1 MTVGGPQR
9 ANVSSYTGTNVDETP
24 TDPGLQL
31 APKGE
36 AGPDYAS
43 LKRDFE
49 FCISN
54 LQPYVDQCRENY
66 DTRFALWDG
75 QSADGRKHARE
86 GAKIDPTPWDGASDL
101 RVFLTDEAVN
111 AKVAMLAMAFRKA
124 QLVAVPVEGNDLKR
138 AKIVSNFMKWL
149 VQTQIPEIDREVE
162 LLGNYLC
169 EKGIAATGQFW
180 EMSREKTLLTLQ
192 MSDLQAQFPEADVMV
207 MLTDPAMTDTLRS
220 IFEEMYGCTAKKA
233 RKMIE
238 ELRTMGRTTVPVT
251 GREKSRPVI
260 RAFNLDENLFIPN
273 SSTDLESAPAV
284 YRVQY
289 FSAEQLRSFAATEGW
304 DEKWVDAAI
313 SSCRGKYI
321 TPTNNEY
328 IRVHS
333 RSFNYIQ
340 EQMFDLIGVVYAY
353 QRLSDED
360 GIPGIYLT
368 VFTPLMGPDG
378 YEHMGYAKH
387 GLLGYAHG
395 QYPFVIHRREF
406 LSRRLHDSRGIPE
419 VGKPIQDQIKVH
431 KDSRIDAA
439 SLAILPP
446 MGYPVGRPPARWGA
460 GARIP
465 ERRPNEYHFLDR
477 PMPDGNTETS
487 EAQLRNDFNR
497 YLGFASQT
505 GDQQFAQMKNQFE
518 VDKFMSSWSKA
529 FRQIWSLYQQF
540 GSEQVYF
547 RVVGLRQQEPVQF
560 IKGGQDEEYDFV
572 LNYQV
577 ESMDT
582 EKTFEKIKQ
591 IAQIV
596 ATADREGVVDYS
608 EWLQAMIEAIDPT
621 IAERIIQPKDVGQQR
636 VVGEMQDM
644 LAKVYAGQD
653 QDIKLGT
660 PPELG
665 LQVIQGYL
673 QGDPVVQQR
682 LQNPQD
688 PFGKRIEKLTKQLQF
703 QIQQRQ
709 NARIGRLGA

>member
-1 MTVGGPQR
+1 M
-9 ANVSSYTGTNVDETP
+9 SSYVGTNSDAAP
-24 TDPGLQL
+24 TDPGLQQ
-31 APKGE
+31 APVGE
-36 AGPDYAS
+36 SGPDYGA

-49 FCISN
+49 LCLSN

-66 DTRFALWDG
+66 DTRYALWDG

-86 GAKIDPTPWDGASDL
+86 GAKTDPTPWDGASDL
-101 RVFLTDEAVN
+101 RVFLTDEAIN
-111 AKVAMLAMAFRKA
+111 AKVAMLCMAFRKA

-169 EKGIAATGQFW
+169 EKGVAATGQFW
-180 EMSREKTLLTLQ
+180 EITREKTLLTLQ
-192 MSDLQAQFPEADVMV
+192 LSDLQMQFPEADVTV
-207 MLTDPAMTDTLRS
+207 MLTDPTLS
-220 IFEEMYGCTAKKA
+220 ETLASLFEELYACPAKKA
-233 RKMIE
+233 KKMIR
-238 ELRTMGRTTVPVT
+238 ELQQTGKTTVAVV

-273 SSTDLESAPAV
+273 SSTDLETAPAV

-289 FSAEQLRSFAATEGW
+289 FSAEQLRSYAANDGW
-304 DEKWVDAAI
+304 DPKWVDAAI
-313 SSCRGKYI
+313 ASCRGKYI

-340 EQMFDLIGVVYAY
+340 EQMYDLIGVVYAY

-360 GIPGIYLT
+360 GIPGIYMT
-368 VFTPLMGPDG
+368 IFTPLMGPDG

-395 QYPFVIHRREF
+395 EYPFTIHRREY

-446 MGYPVGRPPARWGA
+446 MGYPVGRPPSRWGA

-477 PMPDGNTETS
+477 PMPDGNTEAS
-487 EAQLRNDFNR
+487 ESQLRNDFNQ
-497 YLGFASQT
+497 YLGFMSAT
-505 GDQQFAQMKNQFE
+505 GDRQFALIKNQFE
-518 VDKFMSSWSKA
+518 TDKFMSSWSKA

-540 GSEQVYF
+540 GSEEVYF
-547 RVVGLRQQEPVQF
+547 RVVGLRQQDPIQF
-560 IKGGQDEEYDFV
+560 IKGGQDEEYDFI

-577 ESMDT
+577 DSMDV

-596 ATADREGVVDYS
+596 ATADRDGVVDYA

-621 IAERIIQPKDVGQQR
+621 IAERIIQPKDIGQQKT
-636 VVGEMQDM
+636 VSELQDT
-644 LAKVYAGQD
+644 LAKIYAGQD
-653 QDIKLGT
+653 QDIKVGT

-665 LQVIQGYL
+665 LQVLQGYV

-682 LQNPQD
+682 MQNPND
-688 PFGKRIEKLTKQLQF
+688 PFGKRIQKIAKQLQF

>member
-1 MTVGGPQR
+1 M
-9 ANVSSYTGTNVDETP
+9 SSYTGTSVDATP

-36 AGPDYAS
+36 AGPDYPS

-49 FCISN
+49 LCVSN

-169 EKGIAATGQFW
+169 EKGVAATGQFW
-180 EMSREKTLLTLQ
+180 EMTREKTLLTLQ
-192 MSDLQAQFPEADVMV
+192 LSDLQAQFPEADVMV
-207 MLTDPAMTDTLRS
+207 MLTDPAMTDTLRAL
-220 IFEEMYGCTAKKA
+220 FEEMYNCTAKKA

-238 ELRTMGRTTVPVT
+238 DLRTTGRTTVPVA
-251 GREKSRPVI
+251 GREKSRPVV

-273 SSTDLESAPAV
+273 SSTDLETAPAV

-313 SSCRGKYI
+313 STCRGKYI
-321 TPTNNEY
+321 TPTTNEY

-340 EQMFDLIGVVYAY
+340 EEMDNLIGVVYAY

-378 YEHMGYAKH
+378 GEHLGYAKH

-477 PMPDGNTETS
+477 PMPDGNTEAS
-487 EAQLRNDFNR
+487 ETQLRNDFNR
-497 YLGFASQT
+497 YLGFASAT
-505 GDQQFAQMKNQFE
+505 GDQQFALMKNQFE
-518 VDKFMSSWSKA
+518 TDKFMSSWSKA

-547 RVVGLRQQEPVQF
+547 RVVGLRQQDPIQF
-560 IKGGQDEEYDFV
+560 IKGGQDEEYDFI

-621 IAERIIQPKDVGQQR
+621 IAERIIQPKDVGQQK
-636 VVGEMQDM
+636 VVGELQDM

-653 QDIKLGT
+653 QDIKVGT

-665 LQVIQGYL
+665 LQVIQGYV

-682 LQNPQD
+682 LQNPND

-703 QIQQRQ
+703 QVQQRE
-709 NARIGRLGA
+709 NAKIGRLGA

>member
-1 MTVGGPQR
+1 M
-9 ANVSSYTGTNVDETP
+9 SSYTGTSVDATP

-36 AGPDYAS
+36 AGPDYPS

-49 FCISN
+49 LCVSN

-169 EKGIAATGQFW
+169 EKGVAATGQFW
-180 EMSREKTLLTLQ
+180 EMTREKTLLTLQ
-192 MSDLQAQFPEADVMV
+192 LSDLQAQFPEADVMV
-207 MLTDPAMTDTLRS
+207 MLTDPAMTDTLRAL
-220 IFEEMYGCTAKKA
+220 FEEMYNCTAKKA

-238 ELRTMGRTTVPVT
+238 DLRTTGRTTVPVA
-251 GREKSRPVI
+251 GREKSRPVV

-273 SSTDLESAPAV
+273 SSTDLETAPAV

-304 DEKWVDAAI
+304 DDKWVDAAI
-313 SSCRGKYI
+313 STCRGKYI
-321 TPTNNEY
+321 TPTTNEY

-340 EQMFDLIGVVYAY
+340 EEMDNLIGVVYAY

-378 YEHMGYAKH
+378 GEHLGYAKH

-477 PMPDGNTETS
+477 PMPDGNTEAS
-487 EAQLRNDFNR
+487 ETQLRNDFNR
-497 YLGFASQT
+497 YLGFASAT
-505 GDQQFAQMKNQFE
+505 GDQQFALMKNQFE
-518 VDKFMSSWSKA
+518 TDKFMSSWSKA

-547 RVVGLRQQEPVQF
+547 RVVGLRQQDPIQF
-560 IKGGQDEEYDFV
+560 IKGGQDEEYDFI

-621 IAERIIQPKDVGQQR
+621 IAERIIQPKDVGQQK
-636 VVGEMQDM
+636 VVGELQDM

-653 QDIKLGT
+653 QDIKVGT

-665 LQVIQGYL
+665 LQVIQGYV

-682 LQNPQD
+682 MQNPND

-703 QIQQRQ
+703 QVQQRE
-709 NARIGRLGA
+709 NAKIGRLGA

>member
-1 MTVGGPQR
+1 M
-9 ANVSSYTGTNVDETP
+9 SSYTGTNVDDTP

-36 AGPDYAS
+36 AGPDYPS

-49 FCISN
+49 LCVSN

-111 AKVAMLAMAFRKA
+111 AKVAMLGMAFRKA

-192 MSDLQAQFPEADVMV
+192 LSDLQAQFPEADVMV
-207 MLTDPAMTDTLRS
+207 MLTDPAMTDTLRAL
-220 IFEEMYGCTAKKA
+220 FEEMYNCTAKKA
-233 RKMIE
+233 RKMID
-238 ELRTMGRTTVPVT
+238 ELRSTGRTTVPVA
-251 GREKSRPVI
+251 GREKSRPVV

-273 SSTDLESAPAV
+273 SSTDLETAPAV

-313 SSCRGKYI
+313 STCRGKYI

-477 PMPDGNTETS
+477 PMPDGNTEAS
-487 EAQLRNDFNR
+487 ETQLRNDFNR
-497 YLGFASQT
+497 YLGFASAT
-505 GDQQFAQMKNQFE
+505 GDQQFALMKNQFE
-518 VDKFMSSWSKA
+518 TDKFMASWSKA

-547 RVVGLRQQEPVQF
+547 RVVGLRQQDPIQF
-560 IKGGQDEEYDFV
+560 IKGGQDEEYDFI

-621 IAERIIQPKDVGQQR
+621 IAERIIQPKDVGQQKT
-636 VVGEMQDM
+636 VSELQDM

-653 QDIKLGT
+653 QDIKVGT

-665 LQVIQGYL
+665 LQIIQGYV

-703 QIQQRQ
+703 QIQQRE
-709 NARIGRLGA
+709 NAKIGRLGA

>member
-1 MTVGGPQR
+1 M
-9 ANVSSYTGTNVDETP
+9 SSYTGTSVDDTP

-36 AGPDYAS
+36 AGPDYPS

-49 FCISN
+49 LCVSN

-169 EKGIAATGQFW
+169 EKGVAATGQFW
-180 EMSREKTLLTLQ
+180 EMTREKTLLTLQ
-192 MSDLQAQFPEADVMV
+192 LSDLQAQFPEADVMV
-207 MLTDPAMTDTLRS
+207 MLTDPAMTDTLRAL
-220 IFEEMYGCTAKKA
+220 FEEMYNCTAKKA

-238 ELRTMGRTTVPVT
+238 DLRTTGRTTVPVA
-251 GREKSRPVI
+251 GREKSRPVV

-273 SSTDLESAPAV
+273 SSTDLETAPAV

-304 DEKWVDAAI
+304 DDKWVDAAI
-313 SSCRGKYI
+313 STCRGKYI
-321 TPTNNEY
+321 TPTTNEY

-340 EQMFDLIGVVYAY
+340 EEMDNLIGVVYAY

-378 YEHMGYAKH
+378 GEHLGYAKH

-477 PMPDGNTETS
+477 PMPDGNTEAS
-487 EAQLRNDFNR
+487 ETQLRNDFNR
-497 YLGFASQT
+497 YLGFASAT
-505 GDQQFAQMKNQFE
+505 GDQQFALMKNQFE
-518 VDKFMSSWSKA
+518 TDKFMSSWSKA

-547 RVVGLRQQEPVQF
+547 RVVGLRQQDPIQF
-560 IKGGQDEEYDFV
+560 IKGGQDEEYDFI

-621 IAERIIQPKDVGQQR
+621 IAERIIQPKDVGQQK
-636 VVGEMQDM
+636 VVGELQDM

-653 QDIKLGT
+653 QDIKVGT

-665 LQVIQGYL
+665 LQIIQGYV

-682 LQNPQD
+682 LQNPND

-703 QIQQRQ
+703 QVQQRE
-709 NARIGRLGA
+709 NAKIGRLGA

>member
-1 MTVGGPQR
+1 M
-9 ANVSSYTGTNVDETP
+9 SSYVGTNIDQSP

-31 APKGE
+31 APIGE
-36 AGPDYAS
+36 VGPDFSS
-43 LKRDFE
+43 LKKDFE
-49 FCISN
+49 LCTSN

-101 RVFLTDEAVN
+101 RVFLTDEAIN
-111 AKVAMLAMAFRKA
+111 AKVAMLCMAFRKA

-162 LLGNYLC
+162 LLSNYLC

-180 EMSREKTLLTLQ
+180 EMTRERTLLTLQ
-192 MSDLQAQFPEADVMV
+192 LSELQGMFPEADVAQV
-207 MLTDPAMTDTLRS
+207 LSDPEMSDTLQA
-220 IFEEMYGCTAKKA
+220 IFKEMYDCSAKKA
-233 RKMIE
+233 RNMIS
-238 ELRTMGRTTVPVT
+238 ELRQSGKTTVPVL
-251 GREKSRPVI
+251 GRQKSRPII
-260 RAFNLDENLFIPN
+260 RAFNLDENLFISN
-273 SSTDLESAPAV
+273 SATDIETAPAIF
-284 YRVQY
+284 RVQY
-289 FSAEQLRSFAATEGW
+289 FSAEQLRSFAANDGW
-304 DEKWVDAAI
+304 DSNWVEAAI
-313 SSCRGKYI
+313 STCRSQYI

-328 IRVHS
+328 TRVHS
-333 RSFNYIQ
+333 RSFNYLQ
-340 EQMFDLIGVVYAY
+340 EDMHDLIGVVYAY
-353 QRLSDED
+353 QRLSDDE
-360 GIPGIYLT
+360 GVPGIYLT
-368 VFTPLMGPDG
+368 IFTPLMGPDA
-378 YEHMGYAKH
+378 EHKGYAKY

-487 EAQLRNDFNR
+487 EQLLRNDFNR
-497 YLGFASQT
+497 YLGFASAA
-505 GDQQFAQMKNQFE
+505 GDQQFALMKNQFE
-518 VDKFMSSWSKA
+518 TDKFMSSWSKA

-547 RVVGLRQQEPVQF
+547 RVIGLRQQAPIEF

-582 EKTFEKIKQ
+582 ERTFEKIKQ

-596 ATADREGVVDYS
+596 ATADREGVVNYS
-608 EWLQAMIEAIDPT
+608 EWLQAMVEAVDPT
-621 IAERIIQPKDVGQQR
+621 IAERIIEPKDIGQKR
-636 VVGEMQDM
+636 MVADLQDT
-644 LAKVYAGQD
+644 LAKIYAGQD
-653 QDIKLGT
+653 QNIQLGT

-682 LQNPQD
+682 LQNPDD
-688 PFGKRIEKLTKQLQF
+688 PFGKRIEKLVKQLQF
-703 QIQQRQ
+703 QIQQRE

>member
-1 MTVGGPQR
+1 M
-9 ANVSSYTGTNVDETP
+9 SSYTGTSVDATP

-36 AGPDYAS
+36 AGPDYPS

-49 FCISN
+49 LCVSN

-169 EKGIAATGQFW
+169 EKGVAATGQFW
-180 EMSREKTLLTLQ
+180 EMTREKTLLTLQ
-192 MSDLQAQFPEADVMV
+192 LSDLQAQFPEADVMV
-207 MLTDPAMTDTLRS
+207 MLTDPAMTDTLRAL
-220 IFEEMYGCTAKKA
+220 FEEMYNCTAKKA

-238 ELRTMGRTTVPVT
+238 DLRTTGRTTVPVA
-251 GREKSRPVI
+251 GREKSRPVV

-273 SSTDLESAPAV
+273 SSTDLETAPAV

-313 SSCRGKYI
+313 STCRGKYI
-321 TPTNNEY
+321 TPTTNEY

-340 EQMFDLIGVVYAY
+340 EEMDNLIGVVYAY

-378 YEHMGYAKH
+378 GEHLGYAKH

-477 PMPDGNTETS
+477 PMPDGNTEAS
-487 EAQLRNDFNR
+487 ETQLRNDFNR
-497 YLGFASQT
+497 YLGFASAT
-505 GDQQFAQMKNQFE
+505 GDQQFALMKNQFE
-518 VDKFMSSWSKA
+518 TDKFMSSWSKA

-547 RVVGLRQQEPVQF
+547 RVVGLRQQDPIQF
-560 IKGGQDEEYDFV
+560 IKGGQDEEYDFI

-621 IAERIIQPKDVGQQR
+621 IAERIIQPKDVGQQKT
-636 VVGEMQDM
+636 VSELQDM

-653 QDIKLGT
+653 QDIKVGT

-665 LQVIQGYL
+665 LQVIQGYV

-682 LQNPQD
+682 MQNPND

-703 QIQQRQ
+703 QVQQRE
-709 NARIGRLGA
+709 NAKIGRLGA

>member
-1 MTVGGPQR
+1 LSR
-9 ANVSSYTGTNVDETP
+9 AAAQDPHVSSYTGTSVDATP

-36 AGPDYAS
+36 AGPDYPS

-49 FCISN
+49 LCVSN

-169 EKGIAATGQFW
+169 EKGVAATGQFW
-180 EMSREKTLLTLQ
+180 EMTREKTLLTLQ
-192 MSDLQAQFPEADVMV
+192 LSDLQAQFPEADVMV
-207 MLTDPAMTDTLRS
+207 MLTDPAMTDTLRAL
-220 IFEEMYGCTAKKA
+220 FEEMYNCTAKKA

-238 ELRTMGRTTVPVT
+238 DLRTTGRTTVPVA
-251 GREKSRPVI
+251 GREKSRPVV

-273 SSTDLESAPAV
+273 SSTDLETAPAV

-313 SSCRGKYI
+313 STCRGKYI
-321 TPTNNEY
+321 TPTTNEY

-340 EQMFDLIGVVYAY
+340 EEMDNLIGVVYAY

-378 YEHMGYAKH
+378 GEHLGYAKH

-477 PMPDGNTETS
+477 PMPDGNTEAS
-487 EAQLRNDFNR
+487 ETQLRNDFNR
-497 YLGFASQT
+497 YLGFASAT
-505 GDQQFAQMKNQFE
+505 GDQQFALMKNQFE
-518 VDKFMSSWSKA
+518 TDKFMSSWSKA

-547 RVVGLRQQEPVQF
+547 RVVGLRQQDPIQF
-560 IKGGQDEEYDFV
+560 IKGGQDEEYDFI

-621 IAERIIQPKDVGQQR
+621 IAERIIQPKDVGQQK
-636 VVGEMQDM
+636 VVGELQDM

-653 QDIKLGT
+653 QDIKVGT

-665 LQVIQGYL
+665 LQVIQGYV

-682 LQNPQD
+682 MQNPND

-703 QIQQRQ
+703 QVQQRE
-709 NARIGRLGA
+709 NAKIGRLGA

>member
-1 MTVGGPQR
+1 M
-9 ANVSSYTGTNVDETP
+9 SSYTGTSVDATP

-36 AGPDYAS
+36 AGPDYPS

-49 FCISN
+49 LCVSN

-169 EKGIAATGQFW
+169 EKGVAATGQFW
-180 EMSREKTLLTLQ
+180 EMTREKTLLTLQ
-192 MSDLQAQFPEADVMV
+192 LSDLQAQFPEADVMV
-207 MLTDPAMTDTLRS
+207 MLTDPAMTDTLRAL
-220 IFEEMYGCTAKKA
+220 FEEMYNCTAKKA

-238 ELRTMGRTTVPVT
+238 DLRTTGRTTVPVA
-251 GREKSRPVI
+251 GREKSRPVV

-273 SSTDLESAPAV
+273 SSTDLETAPAV

-304 DEKWVDAAI
+304 DDKWVDAAI
-313 SSCRGKYI
+313 STCRGKYI
-321 TPTNNEY
+321 TPTTNEY

-340 EQMFDLIGVVYAY
+340 EEMDNLIGVVYAY

-378 YEHMGYAKH
+378 GEHLGYAKH

-477 PMPDGNTETS
+477 PMPDGNTEAS
-487 EAQLRNDFNR
+487 ETQLRNDFNR
-497 YLGFASQT
+497 YLGFASAT
-505 GDQQFAQMKNQFE
+505 GDQQFALMKNQFE
-518 VDKFMSSWSKA
+518 TDKFMSSWSKA

-547 RVVGLRQQEPVQF
+547 RVVGLRQQDPIQF
-560 IKGGQDEEYDFV
+560 IKGGQDEEYDFI

-621 IAERIIQPKDVGQQR
+621 IAERIIQPKDVGQQK
-636 VVGEMQDM
+636 VVGELQDM

-653 QDIKLGT
+653 QDIKVGT

-665 LQVIQGYL
+665 LQVIQGYV

-682 LQNPQD
+682 LQNPND

-703 QIQQRQ
+703 QVQQRE
-709 NARIGRLGA
+709 NAKIGRLGA

>member
-1 MTVGGPQR
+1 
-9 ANVSSYTGTNVDETP
+9 VSSYDGSNTDVAP
-24 TDPGLQL
+24 TDPGLQK

-36 AGPDYAS
+36 SGPDYPS

-49 FCISN
+49 LCTSN

-86 GAKIDPTPWDGASDL
+86 GSKIDPTPWDGASDL
-101 RVFLTDEAVN
+101 RVFLTDEAIN
-111 AKVAMLAMAFRKA
+111 AKVAMLCMAFRKA

-162 LLGNYLC
+162 LLCNYLS
-169 EKGIAATGQFW
+169 EKGVAATGQFW
-180 EMSREKTLLTLQ
+180 EVSRQKTLLTLQ
-192 MSDLQAQFPEADVMV
+192 LSDLQQQFPEADLTV
-207 MLTDPAMTDTLRS
+207 MLTDPVMSGTLVS
-220 IFEEMYGCTAKKA
+220 LFEEIYGCTSKKA
-233 RKMIE
+233 RNM
-238 ELRTMGRTTVPVT
+238 LSDLQQVGRTTVPVI
-251 GREKSRPVI
+251 GKEKSRPVV

-273 SSTDLESAPAV
+273 SSTDLETAPAI

-304 DEKWVDAAI
+304 NQEWVDAAI
-313 SSCRGKYI
+313 ASCRGQYI
-321 TPTNNEY
+321 TPTTNEY

-340 EQMFDLIGVVYAY
+340 EEMNDLIGVVYAY

-360 GIPGIYLT
+360 GYPGIYLT

-378 YEHMGYAKH
+378 ADHPGYAKH

-395 QYPFVIHRREF
+395 QYPFVLHRREF

-419 VGKPIQDQIKVH
+419 VGKPLQDQIKVH

-477 PMPDGNTETS
+477 PMPDGNTEAS
-487 EAQLRNDFNR
+487 EQQLRNDFNR

-505 GDQQFAQMKNQFE
+505 GDQQFALMKNQFE
-518 VDKFMSSWSKA
+518 TDKFMSSWSKA
-529 FRQIWSLYQQF
+529 YRQIWSLYQQY
-540 GSEQVYF
+540 GSEEVYF
-547 RVVGLRQQEPVQF
+547 RVVGLRQQEPTQF

-572 LNYQV
+572 LNYQI
-577 ESMDT
+577 EAMDT

-596 ATADREGVVDYS
+596 ATADREGVVDYG

-621 IAERIIQPKDVGQQR
+621 IAERIIQPKDIGQEK
-636 VVGEMQDM
+636 VVADMQDM
-644 LAKVYAGQD
+644 LAKIYAGQD
-653 QDIKLGT
+653 QDIKIGT

-665 LQVIQGYL
+665 LQVIQGYV
-673 QGDPVVQQR
+673 QNDPVVQQR
-682 LQNPQD
+682 LQNQQD

-703 QIQQRQ
+703 QITQRQ
-709 NARIGRLGA
+709 NAQIGRLGA

>member
-1 MTVGGPQR
+1 M
-9 ANVSSYTGTNVDETP
+9 SSYTGTNVDAEP
-24 TDPGLQL
+24 TDPGLQQ
-31 APKGE
+31 APVGE
-36 AGPDYAS
+36 TGPDYPS

-49 FCISN
+49 DCIAN

-75 QSADGRKHARE
+75 QSADGRKHSRE
-86 GAKIDPTPWDGASDL
+86 GSKIDPTPWDGASDL
-101 RVFLTDEAVN
+101 RVFLTDEAIN
-111 AKVAMLAMAFRKA
+111 AKVAMLCMAFRKA

-162 LLGNYLC
+162 LLSNYLC

-180 EMSREKTLLTLQ
+180 EVVREKTLLTLKL
-192 MSDLQAQFPEADVMV
+192 SDLQTQFPDADVTML
-207 MLTDPAMTDTLRS
+207 LTDPTMSETLAAL
-220 IFEEMYGCTAKKA
+220 FEELYACPAKKA
-233 RKMIE
+233 RKM
-238 ELRTMGRTTVPVT
+238 LRDLQQMGKTTVPVV
-251 GREKSRPVI
+251 GKEKSRPVV
-260 RAFNLDENLFIPN
+260 RAFNLDENLFIPG
-273 SSTDLESAPAV
+273 SATDLETAPSV
-284 YRVQY
+284 FRVQY
-289 FSAEQLRSFAATEGW
+289 FSAEQLRSFVISDGW
-304 DEKWVDAAI
+304 DEAWVNAAI
-313 SSCRGKYI
+313 ETCRGKFL
-321 TPTNNEY
+321 TPTVNEY
-328 IRVHS
+328 MRVHS

-340 EQMFDLIGVVYAY
+340 EEMTDLIGVVYAY

-368 VFTPLMGPDG
+368 IFTPLMGSDD
-378 YEHMGYAKH
+378 YEHKGYAKY

-419 VGKPIQDQIKVH
+419 VGKPLQDQIKVH

-477 PMPDGNTETS
+477 PMPDGNTEAS
-487 EAQLRNDFNR
+487 EQQLRNDFNR
-497 YLGFASQT
+497 YLGFASAA
-505 GDQQFAQMKNQFE
+505 GDQQFALMKNQFE
-518 VDKFMSSWSKA
+518 TDKFMTSWSKA
-529 FRQIWSLYQQF
+529 FRQIWSLYQQY

-572 LNYQV
+572 LNYQI
-577 ESMDT
+577 ESMDV

-621 IAERIIQPKDVGQQR
+621 IAERIIQPKDVGQQK
-636 VVGEMQDM
+636 VVADMQDM
-644 LAKVYAGQD
+644 LAKIYAGQD
-653 QDIKLGT
+653 QDVKLGT

-665 LQVIQGYL
+665 LQILQGYI

-682 LQNPQD
+682 MQNQQD
-688 PFGKRIEKLTKQLQF
+688 PFGKRIEKLAKQLQF
-703 QIQQRQ
+703 QITQRN
-709 NARIGRLGA
+709 NAQIGRLGA

>member
-1 MTVGGPQR
+1 M
-9 ANVSSYTGTNVDETP
+9 SSYDGTNTDVSP
-24 TDPGLQL
+24 TDTGLQK

-36 AGPDYAS
+36 SGPNYAS
-43 LKRDFE
+43 LKRDFDL
-49 FCISN
+49 CTSN

-101 RVFLTDEAVN
+101 RVFLTDEAIN
-111 AKVAMLAMAFRKA
+111 AKVAMLCMAFRKA

-162 LLGNYLC
+162 LLCNYLS
-169 EKGIAATGQFW
+169 EKGVAATGQFW
-180 EMSREKTLLTLQ
+180 EVSRQKTLLTLQ
-192 MSDLQAQFPEADVMV
+192 LSDLQQQFPDADLTAL
-207 MLTDPAMTDTLRS
+207 LTDPVMSGTLVS
-220 IFEEMYGCTAKKA
+220 LFEEIYGCTSKKA
-233 RKMIE
+233 RSMLADLQQVGK
-238 ELRTMGRTTVPVT
+238 TTVPVI
-251 GREKSRPVI
+251 GKEKSRPVI
-260 RAFNLDENLFIPN
+260 RAFNLDENLFIPHTA
-273 SSTDLESAPAV
+273 TDLESAPAI

-289 FSAEQLRSFAATEGW
+289 FSAEQLRSFAATEDW
-304 DEKWVDAAI
+304 DPEWVDAAI
-313 SSCRGKYI
+313 STCRGKFI
-321 TPTNNEY
+321 TPTTNEY

-340 EQMFDLIGVVYAY
+340 EEMTDLIGVVYAY

-360 GIPGIYLT
+360 GYPGIYLT
-368 VFTPLMGPDG
+368 IFTPLMGEDG
-378 YEHMGYAKH
+378 GDHPGYAKH

-395 QYPFVIHRREF
+395 QYPFVLHRREF

-419 VGKPIQDQIKVH
+419 VGKPLQDQIKVH

-477 PMPDGNTETS
+477 PMPDGNTESS
-487 EAQLRNDFNR
+487 EQQLRNDFNR

-505 GDQQFAQMKNQFE
+505 GDQQFALMKNQFE
-518 VDKFMSSWSKA
+518 TDKFMSSWSKA
-529 FRQIWSLYQQF
+529 YRQVWSLYQQY

-547 RVVGLRQQEPVQF
+547 RVVGLRQQEPTQF

-572 LNYQV
+572 LNYQI
-577 ESMDT
+577 EAMDT

-621 IAERIIQPKDVGQQR
+621 IAERIIQPKDVGQQQ
-636 VVGEMQDM
+636 VVTDMQDM
-644 LAKVYAGQD
+644 LAKIYAGQD
-653 QDIKLGT
+653 QDIKMGT

-665 LQVIQGYL
+665 LQIIQGYV
-673 QGDPVVQQR
+673 QNDPVVQQR
-682 LQNPQD
+682 LQNQQD

-703 QIQQRQ
+703 QITQRQ
-709 NARIGRLGA
+709 NAQIGRLGA

>member
-1 MTVGGPQR
+1 M
-9 ANVSSYTGTNVDETP
+9 SSYDGTNVDQAP

-31 APKGE
+31 APIGE
-36 AGPDYAS
+36 SGPDYPS

-49 FCISN
+49 LCTSN

-111 AKVAMLAMAFRKA
+111 AKVAMLCMAFRKA
-124 QLVAVPVEGNDLKR
+124 QLVAIPVEGNDLKR

-162 LLGNYLC
+162 LLSNYLC
-169 EKGIAATGQFW
+169 EKGVAATGQFW
-180 EMSREKTLLTLQ
+180 ETSREKTLLTLQ
-192 MSDLQAQFPEADVMV
+192 LSELQNMFPEADVMQ
-207 MLTDPAMTDTLRS
+207 LLSDPAMSDTLRA
-220 IFEEMYGCTAKKA
+220 IFEETYNCTAKKA
-233 RKMIE
+233 RRMIS
-238 ELRTMGRTTVPVT
+238 ELQQSGKTTVPVV
-251 GREKSRPVI
+251 GREKSRPIV

-273 SSTDLESAPAV
+273 SSTDIESAPAI

-289 FSAEQLRSFAATEGW
+289 FSAEQLRSFAANDGW
-304 DEKWVDAAI
+304 DPAWVEAAI
-313 SSCRGKYI
+313 STCRSKYI

-328 IRVHS
+328 TRVHS
-333 RSFNYIQ
+333 RSFNYL
-340 EQMFDLIGVVYAY
+340 EEDMHDLIGVVYAY

-368 VFTPLMGPDG
+368 IFTPLMGPDA
-378 YEHMGYAKH
+378 EHKGYAKY

-487 EAQLRNDFNR
+487 EQLLRNDFNR
-497 YLGFASQT
+497 YLGFASTT
-505 GDQQFAQMKNQFE
+505 GDQQFALMKNQFE
-518 VDKFMSSWSKA
+518 TDKFMSSWSKA

-547 RVVGLRQQEPVQF
+547 RVVGLRQMEPVQF
-560 IKGGQDEEYDFV
+560 VKGGQDEEYDFI
-572 LNYQV
+572 LNFQV

-582 EKTFEKIKQ
+582 ERTFDKIKQ

-596 ATADREGVVDYS
+596 ATADREGVVNYS
-608 EWLQAMIEAIDPT
+608 EWLQAMIEAVDPT
-621 IAERIIQPKDVGQQR
+621 IAERIIEPKEVGQR
-636 VVGEMQDM
+636 RMVSDLQDM
-644 LAKVYAGQD
+644 LAKVYAGQE
-653 QDIKLGT
+653 QDIQLGT

-665 LQVIQGYL
+665 LQVIQGYV
-673 QGDPVVQQR
+673 QNDPVVQQR
-682 LQNPQD
+682 MQNPDD
-688 PFGKRIEKLTKQLQF
+688 PFGKRIDKLVKQLQF
-703 QIQQRQ
+703 QIQQRE

>member
-1 MTVGGPQR
+1 
-9 ANVSSYTGTNVDETP
+9 VSSYDGTNTGIEGDV
-24 TDPGLQL
+24 GLQQ

-43 LKRDFE
+43 LKKGFE
-49 FCISN
+49 LCLSN
-54 LQPYVDQCRENY
+54 LQPYIDQCQENY

-75 QSADGRKHARE
+75 QSADGRKHSRE
-86 GAKIDPTPWDGASDL
+86 GAKIDPSPWDGASDL
-101 RVFLTDEAVN
+101 RVFLTDEAIN
-111 AKVAMLAMAFRKA
+111 AKVAMLYMAFNKA

-149 VQTQIPEIDREVE
+149 VHTQIPEINREVE
-162 LLGNYLC
+162 LLCNYLS

-180 EMSREKTLLTLQ
+180 EVTREKTLLTLQ
-192 MSDLQAQFPEADVMV
+192 ISDLQNQFPDADVSV
-207 MLTDPAMTDTLRS
+207 MLTDPTMSDTLAS
-220 IFEEMYGCTAKKA
+220 IFEEIYGCTGSKAKKML
-233 RKMIE
+233 R
-238 ELRTMGRTTVPVT
+238 ELQRSGKTTVPVV
-251 GREKSRPVI
+251 GREKSRPVV

-273 SSTDLESAPAV
+273 SSTDLETAPAI

-289 FSAEQLRSFAATEGW
+289 FSAEQLRSFAANDNW
-304 DEKWVDAAI
+304 DSDWVDAAI
-313 SSCRGKYI
+313 STCRGKYL
-321 TPTNNEY
+321 TPMVNEFS
-328 IRVHS
+328 RTHS
-333 RSFNYIQ
+333 RSFNYLQ
-340 EQMFDLIGVVYAY
+340 EQMSDLIGVVYAY

-360 GIPGIYLT
+360 GVPGIYLT
-368 VFTPLMGPDG
+368 IFTPLMGTEGQD
-378 YEHMGYAKH
+378 HRGYAKH

-477 PMPDGNTETS
+477 PMPDGNTEAS
-487 EAQLRNDFNR
+487 ESQLRNDFNR
-497 YLGFASQT
+497 YLGFASAN
-505 GDQQFAQMKNQFE
+505 GDQQFAMMKNQFE
-518 VDKFMSSWSKA
+518 TDKFMSSWSKA
-529 FRQIWSLYQQF
+529 YRQIWSLYQQF
-540 GSEQVYF
+540 GSEKVFF
-547 RVVGLRQQEPVQF
+547 RVVGLRQQEPIEF
-560 IKGGQDEEYDFV
+560 TKGGQDEEYDFV

-582 EKTFEKIKQ
+582 EKTFDKIKQ

-596 ATADREGVVDYS
+596 ATADRDGVVDYS

-621 IAERIIQPKDVGQQR
+621 IAERIIQPKDVNQAKI
-636 VVGEMQDM
+636 VGELQDT
-644 LAKVYAGQD
+644 LAKIYAGQE

-665 LQVIQGYL
+665 LQVIQGYV
-673 QGDPVVQQR
+673 QNDPVVQQR
-682 LQNPQD
+682 MQNPD
-688 PFGKRIEKLTKQLQF
+688 DMFGKRIEKLMKQLQF
-703 QIQQRQ
+703 QIQQRE
-709 NARIGRLGA
+709 NAKIGRMGA

>member
-1 MTVGGPQR
+1 M
-9 ANVSSYTGTNVDETP
+9 SSYVGTNADAQP
-24 TDPGLQL
+24 TDPGLQQ
-31 APKGE
+31 APMGE
-36 AGPDYAS
+36 SGPDYGA

-49 FCISN
+49 LCLSN

-66 DTRFALWDG
+66 DTRYALWDG

-101 RVFLTDEAVN
+101 RVFLTDEAIN
-111 AKVAMLAMAFRKA
+111 AKVAMLCMAFRKA

-169 EKGIAATGQFW
+169 EKGVAATGQFW
-180 EMSREKTLLTLQ
+180 EITREKTLLTLQ
-192 MSDLQAQFPEADVMV
+192 LSDLQAQFPEADVTM
-207 MLTDPAMTDTLRS
+207 MLTDPSLSETLAS
-220 IFEEMYGCTAKKA
+220 LFEELYACTAKKA
-233 RKMIE
+233 KKMIRD
-238 ELRTMGRTTVPVT
+238 LQQTGKTTVAVV

-273 SSTDLESAPAV
+273 SSTDLETAPAV

-289 FSAEQLRSFAATEGW
+289 FSAEQLRSFAANDGW
-304 DEKWVDAAI
+304 DPKWVDAAI
-313 SSCRGKYI
+313 ASCRGKYI

-340 EQMFDLIGVVYAY
+340 EQMYDLIGVVYAY

-360 GIPGIYLT
+360 GIPGIYMT
-368 VFTPLMGPDG
+368 IFTPLMGPDG

-395 QYPFVIHRREF
+395 EYPFVIHRREY

-446 MGYPVGRPPARWGA
+446 MGYPVGRPPSRWGA

-477 PMPDGNTETS
+477 PMPDGNTESS
-487 EAQLRNDFNR
+487 EVQLRNDFNQ
-497 YLGFASQT
+497 YLGFTSAT
-505 GDQQFAQMKNQFE
+505 GDRQFALIKNQFE
-518 VDKFMSSWSKA
+518 TDKFMSSWSKA

-540 GSEQVYF
+540 GSPEVYF
-547 RVVGLRQQEPVQF
+547 RVVGLRQQDPIQF
-560 IKGGQDEEYDFV
+560 IKGGQDEEYDFI
-572 LNYQV
+572 LNYQID
-577 ESMDT
+577 SMDV

-596 ATADREGVVDYS
+596 ATADRDGVVDYA

-621 IAERIIQPKDVGQQR
+621 IAERIIQPKDIGQQKT
-636 VVGEMQDM
+636 VAELQDT
-644 LAKVYAGQD
+644 LAKIYAGQD
-653 QDIKLGT
+653 QDIKMGT

-665 LQVIQGYL
+665 LQVIQGYV

-682 LQNPQD
+682 MQNPND
-688 PFGKRIEKLTKQLQF
+688 PFGQRIQKIAKQLQF

-709 NARIGRLGA
+709 NAKIGRLGA